1 MASASPTPEGSVP
14 AAASNEAP
22 RSPGPSVQEYLDRD
36 SRAVPPVLREEIN
49 EPLGSQDI
57 SVDRYV
63 SASWHEQEV
72 EKVWRKA
79 WQFACRLDQIPEVG
93 DHVLYEIAGDSLI
106 VMRTGPDQIQA
117 HFNACLHRGRK
128 LRGQGGSV
136 SELRCPFHS
145 FAWNLDGSLKDI
157 PCAWDFS
164 HVKPE
169 SFGLPQAK
177 VGTWSGFVFINLD
190 PDCEPFEDYVATMA
204 ADAAHW
210 PMEDRTIYF
219 HVAAEIAC
227 NWKVALEAFIES
239 FHVIGTHPQLMPWMA
254 DANSQYDVKAA
265 EPWNRMITVQG
276 APSPHVADGMTE
288 EDVLDSYYETRAFYS
303 AGVGRDLTAPAD
315 GSEPA
320 VPEGGTARKVLA
332 SQLRNQL
339 ESTFGRSYDDASDTE
354 LLDAIQ
360 YFLFP
365 NFCVFVG
372 ARTNAAYRFRPVGND
387 PDRCIAEV
395 ILLAPPVGP
404 GQEKPVAPPVRWLA
418 EGEDFADITEL
429 GLLGP
434 VFDQDYFNLPFLQEG
449 LHTTRKPGITLANYQ
464 ESRIRHFHRTLE
476 QWLER

>member
-1 MASASPTPEGSVP
+1 MAAEPSTPAASSPSVP
-14 AAASNEAP
+14 A
-22 RSPGPSVQEYLDRD
+22 RSPGPSVQDYLDDD
-36 SRAVPPVLREEIN
+36 SRPVPGVLRVDVN

-63 SASWHEQEV
+63 SRAWHDAEV

-79 WQFACRLDQIPEVG
+79 WQFACRTDQLPEVG
-93 DHVLYEIAGDSLI
+93 DHVLYEVAGDSLI
-106 VMRTGPDQIQA
+106 VMRTGPDEIRA
-117 HFNACLHRGRK
+117 YFNACLHRGRK
-128 LRGQGGSV
+128 LRGQGGHV

-145 FAWNLDGSLKDI
+145 FAWNLDGSVKDI
-157 PCAWDFS
+157 PCVWDFS

-169 SFGLPQAK
+169 EFHLPQAR
-177 VGTWSGFVFINLD
+177 VGTWEGFVFVNPD
-190 PDCEPFEDYVATMA
+190 PDAEPFEDYVATLA
-204 ADAAHW
+204 AECERW
-210 PMEDRTIYF
+210 PMADRTIYF

-254 DANSQYDVKAA
+254 DANSQYDVRAG
-265 EPWNRMITVQG
+265 EPWSRAITVQG
-276 APSPHVADGMTE
+276 APSPHVADGLTE
-288 EDVLDSYYETRAFYS
+288 QDVLDSYYETRAFYG
-303 AGVGRDLTAPAD
+303 AAVGRDLTTPD
-315 GSEPA
+315 GGEPQ
-320 VPEGGTARKVLA
+320 VPEGGTARRVLA
-332 SQLRNQL
+332 DQLREQL
-339 ESTFGRSYDDASDTE
+339 EGAFGRSFAHFTDSE

-372 ARTNAAYRFRPVGND
+372 ARTNAVYRFLPAGND

-395 ILLAPPVGP
+395 VLLAPEPGP
-404 GQEKPVAPPVRWLA
+404 GQERPKPPPVRWLRP
-418 EGEDFADITEL
+418 GENFADITEL

-434 VFDQDYFNLPFLQEG
+434 VFDQDYFNLPYLQEG

-464 ESRIRHFHRTLE
+464 ESRIRHFHRLLE

>member
-1 MASASPTPEGSVP
+1 MTAGSSTPASAPAEGP
-14 AAASNEAP
+14 PP
-22 RSPGPSVQEYLDRD
+22 RSPGPSVQDYLDRD
-36 SRAVPPVLREEIN
+36 SRAIPEVLRYEISD
-49 EPLGSQDI
+49 PLGSEDI

-63 SASWHEQEV
+63 SQDWHDREI

-93 DHVLYEIAGDSLI
+93 DHIVYEIGDDSLI
-106 VMRTGPDQIQA
+106 VMRTGADEIQA

-128 LRGQGGSV
+128 LRGQDGKV

-145 FAWNLDGSLKDI
+145 FAWNLDGTLKDI
-157 PCAWDFS
+157 PCQWDFG

-169 SFGLPQAK
+169 TFSLPQAK
-177 VGTWSGFVFINLD
+177 VGTWSGFVFVNLD
-190 PDCEPFEDYVATMA
+190 PDCEPFEDYIASLA
-204 ADAAHW
+204 ADTVRW
-210 PMEDRTIYF
+210 PMEDRTIYL

-227 NWKVALEAFIES
+227 NWKVALEAFVES

-254 DANSQYDVKAA
+254 DANSQYDVAA
-265 EPWNRMITVQG
+265 PEPWNRMITVQG
-276 APSPHVADGMTE
+276 VASPHVSAGLSE
-288 EDVLDSYYETRAFYS
+288 EDVLESYYETRAFYTQ
-303 AGVGRDLTAPAD
+303 GIGRDLSAPEH
-315 GSEPA
+315 GS
-320 VPEGGTARKVLA
+320 VVIPEGGTARQVLA
-332 SQLRNQL
+332 DQLRDQL
-339 ESTFGRSYDDASDTE
+339 SSTFGRSYDHATDTE

-372 ARTNAAYRFRPVGND
+372 ERTNAVYRFRPAGHD

-404 GQEKPVAPPVRWLA
+404 GQDKPVAPPVRWLA

-434 VFDQDYFNLPFLQEG
+434 VFDQDYFNLPYLQQG

-464 ESRIRHFHRTLE
+464 ESRIRHFHRLLE
-476 QWLER
+476 QWLSR

>member
-1 MASASPTPEGSVP
+1 MESASLGPGAAPSDVAP
-14 AAASNEAP
+14 A
-22 RSPGPSVQEYLDRD
+22 RSPGPSVQAYLDSD
-36 SRAVPPVLREEIN
+36 SRPVPDVLRYEVN
-49 EPLGSQDI
+49 DPLGSQDV

-63 SASWHEQEV
+63 SRAWHDQEV

-106 VMRTGPDQIQA
+106 VMRAGPDEIRA

-157 PCAWDFS
+157 PCQWDFG
-164 HVKPE
+164 HIKPE
-169 SFGLPQAK
+169 TFGLPQAR
-177 VGTWSGFVFINLD
+177 VGTWNGFVFVNLD
-190 PDCEPFEDYVATMA
+190 PDCEPFEDYVATLA
-204 ADAAHW
+204 AECARW

-227 NWKVALEAFIES
+227 NWKVALEAFVES

-276 APSPHVADGMTE
+276 VPSPHVAAGMTE

-315 GSEPA
+315 GEPA
-320 VPEGGTARKVLA
+320 IPEGGTARGVLA
-332 SQLRNQL
+332 AQLRTQL
-339 ESTFGRSYDDASDTE
+339 ESTFKRSYADSTDTE

-372 ARTNAAYRFRPVGND
+372 DRTNAVYRFRPAGHD

-395 ILLAPPVGP
+395 LLLAPARGP
-404 GQEKPVAPPVRWLA
+404 GEPKPAPAPIRWLA

-464 ESRIRHFHRTLE
+464 ESRIRHFHHLLE
-476 QWLER
+476 EWLSR